1 MRGSPRIEIGGVAR
15 AHGIRGEVV
24 IVTHDPDTELET
36 FETLWIDGALRKVTA
51 ARGTPKGW
59 LVQLEG
65 MASRNDA
72 ETLRGQAV
80 EVDREQLDLGEDEL
94 LLGDLIGCRVVT
106 VGGEP
111 WGEIAAI
118 DAGAMQ
124 DLLVIHDGDLE
135 RMLPMVDEFVKDID
149 LEAGVV
155 TVDPPDGL
163 PELKRT

>member
-1 MRGSPRIEIGGVAR
+1 MKDPRIEIGGVAR

-24 IVTHDPDTELET
+24 IVTHDPDTALET

-118 DAGAMQ
+118 AAGAMQ